1 MTDNGEVGFMQ
12 SVIDDMTSANKWLRE
27 ERDQARELC
36 QRLGAMIEELQDKN
50 QKLHLS
56 LDEANSKV
64 ERLMIA
70 MSQGVEL

>member
-36 QRLGAMIEELQDKN
+36 QRFGAMIEELQDKN